1 MFSHWSVEWIQ
12 GKNERPRT
20 PISQPEGEKGP
31 NYGIPLVACLVPK
44 E

>member
-20 PISQPEGEKGP
+20 PISQPEGEKVELR
-31 NYGIPLVACLVPK
+31 NTA
-44 E
+44 